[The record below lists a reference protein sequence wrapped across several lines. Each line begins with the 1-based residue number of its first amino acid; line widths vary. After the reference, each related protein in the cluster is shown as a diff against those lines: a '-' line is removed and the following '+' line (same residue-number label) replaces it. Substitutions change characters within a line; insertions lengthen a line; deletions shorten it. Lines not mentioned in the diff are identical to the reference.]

1 MTRYSNFIKATSLSP
16 DTAET
21 LYKLIDSTP
30 ELKKLTGAQCAAVA
44 ALVFHQKVVS
54 YDEGWGD
61 SKSYF
66 TNILNTL

>member
-1 MTRYSNFIKATSLSP
+1 MKRYSNFIKATSLTTSLSP

-54 YDEGWGD
+54 YDEGWED
-61 SKSYF
+61 YQKLF
-66 TNILNTL
+66 H